1 VGAVEQRGAHAYRAS
16 DRNRQKSGERDS
28 GPFEGTVTVQTLPVA
43 GWFVGDIQCV
53 GPRPGDFHINIPDG
67 TVTMQH
73 ALHDDQTCSFT
84 HRRQSTA
91 RPRAHADPLGRH
103 LLVPGI
109 QSSCWAPE
117 RRS

>member
-1 VGAVEQRGAHAYRAS
+1 
-16 DRNRQKSGERDS
+16 
-28 GPFEGTVTVQTLPVA
+28 
-43 GWFVGDIQCV
+43 
-53 GPRPGDFHINIPDG
+53 
-67 TVTMQH
+67 MQH

-109 QSSCWAPE
+109 QSSCRAPE